1 MKKKLNDLDATLAKM
16 RQEGYEMMAPL
27 NNLFH
32 SEMTVELIKK
42 AIPFIHMD
50 SNFNI
55 ERYEQLVKDY
65 GFFRKR

>member
-1 MKKKLNDLDATLAKM
+1 MT
-16 RQEGYEMMAPL
+16 
-27 NNLFH
+27 
-32 SEMTVELIKK
+32 SELLKK

-65 GFFRKR
+65 GFLEKGDESFHLRYCFW